1 MVAFDEVII
10 LLFDLS
16 LHNATGRRKRI
27 LARGFK
33 SEPRVGTRTRIGGVV
48 TLGSLLLGLLSL
60 LLGSLFLSQQAG
72 NFLSMVVVFLFC
84 REAFEEREREEEK
97 GGEGREEE
105 EEENGIVHLYL
116 CVALK

>member
-27 LARGFK
+27 LTSGFE
-33 SEPRVGTRTRIGGVV
+33 SEPRTRIGGVV
-48 TLGSLLLGLLSL
+48 SLGSLLLGLLSL